1 MGEKLNSRTIVV
13 YGMTCSSCEMRI
25 ERALK
30 KMDGV
35 KKVRADNSKSNVTVA
50 FDEETVTLDAIKNAI
65 EAEGYSVKNGMAGE
79 MDTGKLS
86 TNQVLGIG
94 IVVLAVYMIIK
105 STVGFNFIPE
115 VDQSMGYGI
124 LFLVGALTSLHCV
137 AMCGGINVSQ
147 CAVQV
152 EESYSGFSK
161 LKPSLL
167 YNLGRVV
174 SYTVIGGIVGALGSV
189 VSFSGHAK
197 GIVAVLAG
205 LFMVIM
211 GLNMLGIAPWARRF
225 VPRMPR
231 FLANNVAEGRTGK
244 GPFYIGLLSGF
255 MPCGPLQSM
264 QLYALGTG
272 SLVSGAMS
280 MLAFSLGTV
289 PLMFGLGAV
298 STMLSRKLT
307 NKMIKVGAALVVIL
321 GLVMMGRGL
330 SLSGVSMAFPGV
342 NSENVES
349 SGAVAALNG
358 DVQEVTIDLQSSYYE
373 PIIVQKGIKV
383 RFNIRAAEEDING
396 CNGALQVPEFG
407 IQKQLVPGDNIIEF
421 TPTEDGTFPYSCW
434 MGMIRSSITVVPSLD
449 DISEQEVNKAAA
461 GPGENDV
468 PPCCIQ

>member
-1 MGEKLNSRTIVV
+1 MGEKLNGKTIAVD
-13 YGMTCSSCEMRI
+13 GMTCSACEMRI

-35 KKVRADNSKSNVTVA
+35 KKATADNSKAKVTVV
-50 FDEETVTLDAIKNAI
+50 FNEETVTLDKIKKAI
-65 EAEGYSVKNGMAGE
+65 EAEGYSVENVTADE
-79 MDTGKLS
+79 RSSEKLS
-86 TNQVLGIG
+86 TYQMLGIG
-94 IVVLAVYMIIK
+94 IVVLAAYMIIK

-124 LFLVGALTSLHCV
+124 LFLVGVLTSLHCV
-137 AMCGGINVSQ
+137 AMCGGLNVAQ

-152 EESYSGFSK
+152 EESYSGFAK
-161 LKPSLL
+161 IKPSLL

-174 SYTVIGGIVGALGSV
+174 SYTVIGGFVGALGSV

-197 GIVAVLAG
+197 GVVAVMAG

-231 FLANNVAEGRTGK
+231 FVANKVLKSRTGR
-244 GPFYIGLLSGF
+244 GPLYTGLLSGL

-272 SLVSGAMS
+272 SFISGAMS

-289 PLMFGLGAV
+289 PLMFALGAM
-298 STMLSRKLT
+298 STMLSRKFT

-321 GLVMMGRGL
+321 GIVMMGRGL
-330 SLSGVSMAFPGV
+330 SLSGVSLAFPGV
-342 NSENVES
+342 NSEKAGVL
-349 SGAVAALNG
+349 GVAAVVNG

-373 PIIVQKGIKV
+373 PIIVQNGIKV

-407 IQKQLVPGDNIIEF
+407 IQRQLVPGDNIIEF

-449 DISEQEVNKAAA
+449 DISEQEVNEAAA
-461 GPGENDV
+461 GAGENDV